1 MSHTYVKNHLHL
13 VFSTKER
20 QKIISKEIQPELWS
34 YMAGIC
40 RNHALVPIAINGT
53 DNHCHVLFHLPPT
66 ILLSKAISVI
76 KANSSRWMKQ
86 YKRNFAW
93 QLGGGAFGVS
103 VSNTP
108 TVIRYIQ
115 NQEAH
120 HHKRSFEDEYLAL
133 LKKHGID
140 YDPRYV
146 FG

>member
-1 MSHTYVKNHLHL
+1 MSHTYVKNHFHL
-13 VFSTKER
+13 VFSTKDR
-20 QKIISKEIQPELWS
+20 QKLIPKKFNLNSGS

-40 RNHALVPIAINGT
+40 RNHDLVPIAINGT

-86 YKRNFAW
+86 HKRDFAW
-93 QLGGGAFGVS
+93 QVGGGAFAVS
-103 VSNTP
+103 VSDTP
-108 TVIRYIQ
+108 TVVRYIQ

-120 HHKRSFEDEYLAL
+120 HRKRRYEDEYLAL
-133 LKKHGID
+133 LKKHGVD

>member
-1 MSHTYVKNHLHL
+1 
-13 VFSTKER
+13 
-20 QKIISKEIQPELWS
+20 
-34 YMAGIC
+34 
-40 RNHALVPIAINGT
+40 
-53 DNHCHVLFHLPPT
+53 
-66 ILLSKAISVI
+66 
-76 KANSSRWMKQ
+76 MKQ